1 MEGVNYQFICHHAHT
16 SLGTLIEDLVHFARE
31 EKHPLFDMSFCD
43 KSMHKWRFDYWVQ
56 EHVDE
61 LVQRAMHIVQRALIF
76 SDAAFLFPPHHIA
89 FAVAAIV
96 SESFHEDGNMSD
108 TLQDFLVTR
117 HPLLTEHELLQFTR
131 NVRRVVSL
139 FLSNPLMDL
148 RPMNDAERMASDME
162 LHRVIYMVGRIK
174 MHQTQDEAIVH
185 TRKRKRRM
193 TCTSFTPPQG
203 PTFPK
208 MAKVTPTRAYH

>member
-1 MEGVNYQFICHHAHT
+1 MGAGTCGRTCATSHAYCPAGT
-16 SLGTLIEDLVHFARE
+16 YFFRCSISL
-31 EKHPLFDMSFCD
+31 
-43 KSMHKWRFDYWVQ
+43 
-56 EHVDE
+56 
-61 LVQRAMHIVQRALIF
+61 
-76 SDAAFLFPPHHIA
+76 PPSSHCLCRGCNR
-89 FAVAAIV
+89 

-148 RPMNDAERMASDME
+148 RPMTDAERMASDME

-185 TRKRKRRM
+185 TRKRKRPM